1 MKKKI
6 LLSVFAGIVLV
17 GQGNLLGEVYLLI
30 ERKSKKEDLVDTI
43 KKLKKKPEKA
53 RNKRLG
59 KLYFKSLNRGLPREE
74 GTSIEELKMYEE
86 ALVGKDGNPNKL
98 KGKAEHGMQSGLTPL
113 QVIFWEA
120 VPQPFDLYLLLNHY
134 LNTADNKDINI
145 VYKNMP
151 LNWEKYEGKTILH
164 EFPVFLK
171 KHWHQPSWFTRGIPT
186 QLTTHIFALLVNRGL
201 SLTQKDKQG
210 KTPLD
215 YLEEELAINSIRKE
229 LVDMISKMQI
239 KLKGLLAK
247 LQSPKKARELQDTIQ
262 FYKNALG
269 VLDKAVE
276 SQGLSSPDKLQDGVY
291 ENLKE
296 VKLKPETKGAGSSD
310 KKKQDI
316 IGKLMEKDIENYSSK

>member
-98 KGKAEHGMQSGLTPL
+98 KGKAEHGRQSGLTPL
-113 QVIFWEA
+113 QVIFWGA

-145 VYKNMP
+145 V
-151 LNWEKYEGKTILH
+151 
-164 EFPVFLK
+164 
-171 KHWHQPSWFTRGIPT
+171 
-186 QLTTHIFALLVNRGL
+186 
-201 SLTQKDKQG
+201 
-210 KTPLD
+210 
-215 YLEEELAINSIRKE
+215 
-229 LVDMISKMQI
+229 
-239 KLKGLLAK
+239 
-247 LQSPKKARELQDTIQ
+247 
-262 FYKNALG
+262 
-269 VLDKAVE
+269 
-276 SQGLSSPDKLQDGVY
+276 
-291 ENLKE
+291 
-296 VKLKPETKGAGSSD
+296 
-310 KKKQDI
+310 
-316 IGKLMEKDIENYSSK
+316 